1 MKNTLNTTLVSAL
14 ALSLSI
20 LSSNVFAGKAGF
32 EKCAGIVKI
41 GQNDCGT
48 SQHACGGAAKTDA
61 DPEEWI
67 YVPAGTCKKIVGAT
81 LKEAATAGIEGE
93 HNHAMSAQNMSTEKK
108 PWWKV
113 W

>member
-1 MKNTLNTTLVSAL
+1 MKNTLNIALMSAFVLTVSTN
-14 ALSLSI
+14 I
-20 LSSNVFAGKAGF
+20 YAGPAGF

-41 GQNDCGT
+41 GMNDCGT

-67 YVPAGTCKKIVGAT
+67 YVPAGTCKKIIGAT
-81 LKEAATAGIEGE
+81 LKAAATTKATPEHEMGE
-93 HNHAMSAQNMSTEKK
+93 TTKTEEK